1 MDNGTKICCI
11 CGKVFTGWGNN
22 PDPVKDENGNLF
34 PEDARCCDECNN
46 NVVIPT
52 RLIEIYKGEG

>member
-22 PDPVKDENGNLF
+22 PDPVKDKNGNLF

-46 NVVIPT
+46 DVVIPT
-52 RLIEIYKGEG
+52 RLIEIYKGEE